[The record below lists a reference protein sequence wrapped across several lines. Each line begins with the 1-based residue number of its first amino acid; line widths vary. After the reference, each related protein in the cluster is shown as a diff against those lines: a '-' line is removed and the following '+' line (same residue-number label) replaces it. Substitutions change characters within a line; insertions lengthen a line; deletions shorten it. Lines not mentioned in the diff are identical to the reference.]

1 MFYSE
6 QLNWSQSHRDMMMMI
21 QEMKRCLP
29 EEKRSSNK
37 PSTIS
42 ALNYALQCVQQV
54 QGTCGENLE
63 EQQHGFNKCVW
74 QQVAL
79 KECIPVILKRVN
91 FLKHCGFVAIF
102 FGKQSYY
109 LSY

>member
-1 MFYSE
+1 
-6 QLNWSQSHRDMMMMI
+6 MMMI

-63 EQQHGFNKCVW
+63 EQQCGLHRYVW

-79 KECIPVILKRVN
+79 KERIPVILERVD
-91 FLKHCGFVAIF
+91 FLKHYGFVASFLVNNHVILLRSPPYSF
-102 FGKQSYY
+102 PFSVE
-109 LSY
+109 SHS

>member
-1 MFYSE
+1 
-6 QLNWSQSHRDMMMMI
+6 MMMI

-63 EQQHGFNKCVW
+63 EQLHGLHRCIW

-79 KECIPVILKRVN
+79 KECAPVILQRVD
-91 FLKHCGFVAIF
+91 FLKHYGFVASYF
-102 FGKQSYY
+102 VKQPCY
-109 LSY
+109 LFR

>member
-1 MFYSE
+1 
-6 QLNWSQSHRDMMMMI
+6 MMMMI

-54 QGTCGENLE
+54 QGTWGKPG
-63 EQQHGFNKCVW
+63 EQQCDVLRCVW
-74 QQVAL
+74 QQAGL
-79 KECIPVILKRVN
+79 KECIPVILQTGD
-91 FLKHCGFVAIF
+91 FLKHCGFVASF
-102 FGKQSYY
+102 FVKQQCY
-109 LSY
+109 LFC

>member
-1 MFYSE
+1 
-6 QLNWSQSHRDMMMMI
+6 MI

-54 QGTCGENLE
+54 QGACGDNLE
-63 EQQHGFNKCVW
+63 EQQSLHRCVW

-79 KECIPVILKRVN
+79 KEPIPIIPQRVD
-91 FLKHCGFVAIF
+91 FLKHYSFVASF
-102 FGKQSYY
+102 FVKQPCY
-109 LSY
+109 LFC

>member
-1 MFYSE
+1 
-6 QLNWSQSHRDMMMMI
+6 MMMMI

-54 QGTCGENLE
+54 QANNDFFQALNDRRVFQTDVVTYSIE
-63 EQQHGFNKCVW
+63 EL
-74 QQVAL
+74 VAVASEHTP
-79 KECIPVILKRVN
+79 K
-91 FLKHCGFVAIF
+91 KH
-102 FGKQSYY
+102 
-109 LSY
+109 

>member
-79 KECIPVILKRVN
+79 KECIPVILKRVD
-91 FLKHCGFVAIF
+91 FLKHCGFVF
-102 FGKQSYY
+102 R
-109 LSY
+109 